1 MKLPWPVSL
10 LPNVNTAISS
20 VHFSCSVMSNYL
32 WPNGLHDARLPCSS
46 PTPRTCS
53 KSCPSSWWCH
63 PTISSFVVSSS
74 SWLQSYSA
82 TGSFLMSQFF
92 ASGDQSMGASASASV
107 FSMNIQ
113 DFFPLELSDLISLS
127 PRDSQESLHHSS
139 KASILWCSAF
149 FIVLLTSMLGP
160 YHFCPVL
167 CPSLHEKFPCYL

>member
-113 DFFPLELSDLISLS
+113 DFFPLELSDLISLKS
-127 PRDSQESLHHSS
+127 KGLSRVPTPQFKSINSS
-139 KASILWCSAF
+139 
-149 FIVLLTSMLGP
+149 VLSFLYDPTLTSIQNYWKTIAWLDGP
-160 YHFCPVL
+160 L
-167 CPSLHEKFPCYL
+167 SAK